1 MRPGRSPRSRAS
13 SPDVVVL
20 DLELS
25 DRSGL
30 SIIGDL
36 KRSSPRTRVV
46 VFTAYAGE
54 ERVATAVSSG
64 ADSYVLKGAS
74 GDELVA
80 TVRAAA
86 AGESRMAPEIARLLV
101 GAMRLPRGMRL
112 TERER
117 EILAL
122 LAEGLPNRAIA
133 TGLNVT
139 ERTVKYHVGEILA
152 RLGASNRAQAVAIAR
167 RRGLLSPAP
176 ENVLTALSFRPGGE
190 LLRGTIRAVRRGRT
204 LVPWQH
210 RIGSSAATSRSSPAP
225 RRAWDAPS
233 RACWRNAASRS

>member
-1 MRPGRSPRSRAS
+1 MIRVVVVDDHPIVRDGVVAS
-13 SPDVVVL
+13 LVDAGGIDVVASVGDAAGALAATARDQPDVVVL

-30 SIIGDL
+30 AIIADL
-36 KRSSPRTRVV
+36 KRSAPLTRVV

-54 ERVATAVSSG
+54 ERVAAAVSSG

-86 AGESRMAPEIARLLV
+86 AGESRMAPEIARTLV
-101 GAMRLPRGMRL
+101 GAMRAPRGMRL

-133 TGLNVT
+133 AAVHVT

-167 RRGLLSPAP
+167 RRGLLS
-176 ENVLTALSFRPGGE
+176 
-190 LLRGTIRAVRRGRT
+190 
-204 LVPWQH
+204 
-210 RIGSSAATSRSSPAP
+210 AAQDGA
-225 RRAWDAPS
+225 
-233 RACWRNAASRS
+233 